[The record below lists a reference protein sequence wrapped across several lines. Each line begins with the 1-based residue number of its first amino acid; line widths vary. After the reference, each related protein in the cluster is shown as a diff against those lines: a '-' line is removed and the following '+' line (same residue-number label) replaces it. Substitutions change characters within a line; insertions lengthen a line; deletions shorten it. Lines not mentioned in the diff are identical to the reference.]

1 MKMSISIIK
10 FTAVIHT
17 KSVFYQ
23 ICFELVKNFQKFIFK
38 KKITEDIKGSS
49 GL

>member
-38 KKITEDIKGSS
+38 KITEDTKGSS